1 MLCGEWRYYMSKRT
15 LPILILSLAGFLFAG
30 YLTYSKVI
38 TGTCPLTEGC
48 PYLFGLPTCVYGAL
62 FFGIL
67 LLASILHYLNKN
79 EKHIKVI
86 QWVSIAGILFSGFY
100 SIQEIFYPSC
110 IIQPCTYSLLIPSCI
125 YGLVMYVL
133 IAYLAWKK

>member
-1 MLCGEWRYYMSKRT
+1 MYTRNLK
-15 LPILILSLAGFLFAG
+15 ILLLSLAGFLFAG

-67 LLASILHYLNKN
+67 LLASIIHHLHKTQKYQ
-79 EKHIKVI
+79 KVI
-86 QWVSIAGILFSGFY
+86 QWVSVAGILFSGYY
-100 SIQEIFYPSC
+100 SIQEIFFPSC
-110 IIQPCTYSLLIPSCI
+110 IIQPCTYSLVLPSCV
-125 YGLVMYVL
+125 YGLVLYAL